1 MQSTVFCIFSTVESM
16 EKVEIYSFIKDLSVY
31 FLCWV
36 PVLETKDEIVTDFR
50 EITT

>member
-1 MQSTVFCIFSTVESM
+1 MQSTAFCILSTVESM

-31 FLCWV
+31 CLCWV
-36 PVLETKDEIVTDFR
+36 PVLETKDKIATAFR